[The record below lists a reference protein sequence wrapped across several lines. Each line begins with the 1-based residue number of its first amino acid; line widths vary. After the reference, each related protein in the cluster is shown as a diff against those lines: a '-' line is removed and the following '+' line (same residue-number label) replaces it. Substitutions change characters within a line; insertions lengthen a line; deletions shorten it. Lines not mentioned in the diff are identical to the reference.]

1 MLKFFNR
8 GGKNRPITPKTNR
21 EISDDEIESSVS
33 IANEDELEAFAN
45 EKKDD
50 GQQAVLIGKNKNG
63 DDVIEVPDSESE
75 NFYITYEDGKFY
87 FRQNQFKNELL
98 NGYDNPQDRLGGY
111 DSLESIE
118 KYQRNRN
125 FL

>member
-50 GQQAVLIGKNKNG
+50 GQQAVLIGKNKIALLTFRICYLIQRWQIQNVRPTQIILT
-63 DDVIEVPDSESE
+63 VIYHV
-75 NFYITYEDGKFY
+75 
-87 FRQNQFKNELL
+87 
-98 NGYDNPQDRLGGY
+98 
-111 DSLESIE
+111 
-118 KYQRNRN
+118 
-125 FL
+125 